1 MKGISMIGF
10 NLDEYKGYKKYMYV
24 FDVLIKK
31 ETSNKELFLESLYIS
46 PSSYRRVKNDGNKV
60 GEQICEDLCKYFK
73 YTMCE
78 DLLIDQIEEYINK
91 IYYDIYY
98 KKYQNYEEHIKW
110 IDEMLDRKY
119 LVFPIFLLFK
129 IILILNNPKKQN
141 NIVDEYQEL
150 YKEIKSF
157 EDFYTEE
164 LKELVEITDV
174 TFKKDIDNAFLAQN
188 YRNVLT
194 YHTLANR
201 CLKMNRHIESLY
213 FCNIAKRKFIEDENY
228 KRVYYINLIIL
239 ANYNSLL
246 KFDDAYLLSNKQIIA
261 LESINNQDEEY
272 LLTKKHLIL
281 SCLGLKKYDEVILY
295 LNEFKK
301 LTLSDISCLLISYY
315 YTDNKEYQKLL
326 DNLINNSNVEVKEY
340 VQVLNK
346 YLHQRNKK
354 NIYELEKY
362 NINKIILDIL
372 RTIIY

>member
-1 MKGISMIGF
+1 MIGF
-10 NLDEYKGYKKYMYV
+10 NLDEYKGFKKYMYV

-60 GEQICEDLCKYFK
+60 GEQICIDLCGYFK
-73 YTMCE
+73 Y
-78 DLLIDQIEEYINK
+78 QICNDMIISQVQEYINK
-91 IYYDIYY
+91 IYFDVYY
-98 KKYQNYEEHIKW
+98 KKYQNYDEHIKW
-110 IDEMLDRKY
+110 IDEMIEMKY
-119 LVFPIFLLFK
+119 LIFPLFLLFK
-129 IILILNNPKKQN
+129 LILILNNPKKQN
-141 NIVDEYQEL
+141 NIVSDYQEL
-150 YKEIKSF
+150 YQEIKLYQ
-157 EDFYTEE
+157 DFFTDD
-164 LKELVEITDV
+164 LKELVEIIDV
-174 TFKKDIDNAFLAQN
+174 TFKKDIDSAFLAQN
-188 YRNVLT
+188 YHNVLT

-201 CLKMNRHIESLY
+201 CLNMNRYIESLY
-213 FCNIAKRKFIEDENY
+213 FCDIAKKKFIEDENY
-228 KRVYYINLIIL
+228 KRVYYINLVIL
-239 ANYNSLL
+239 ANYNCLL
-246 KFDDAYLLSNKQIIA
+246 KFNEGYLLGKKQIIA
-261 LESINNQDEEY
+261 LESINNNDEEY